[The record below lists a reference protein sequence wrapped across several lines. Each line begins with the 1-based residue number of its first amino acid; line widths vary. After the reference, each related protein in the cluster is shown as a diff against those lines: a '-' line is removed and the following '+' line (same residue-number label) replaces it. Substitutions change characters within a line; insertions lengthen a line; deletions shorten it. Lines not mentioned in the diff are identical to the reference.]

1 MPSMKSVAARAV
13 AFVFGHVVLVAAVA
27 WFAGSVSQANANR
40 TTQAVA
46 PFVDVDTTGTI
57 RR

>member
-1 MPSMKSVAARAV
+1 MPSMKSVATRAA
-13 AFVFGHVVLVAAVA
+13 AFVFGHVVLIAAVA

-40 TTQAVA
+40 TTQVNA
-46 PFVDVDTTGTI
+46 PYAGVETTGSI